1 MRKTSVLGLLVVA
14 GCVLLGSPSLGAE
27 AGIEG
32 AWHAETYF
40 LKEGNQH
47 PVEGLIFF
55 TEKDWTVLF
64 FVMAG
69 DEEPRRGSGEGGT
82 YTLTG
87 DRLVFTHYYHLS
99 TGKAM
104 EGLDEAPLRME
115 VHDAHSAATEPCR
128 AAIEADRLVLH
139 FPSGNRMSFKRS
151 SR

>member
-1 MRKTSVLGLLVVA
+1 MRTTRVLWLVVA
-14 GCVLLGSPSLGAE
+14 AGCFLFRATASATE
-27 AGIEG
+27 TGIEG
-32 AWHAETYF
+32 AWHAETYY
-40 LKEGNQH
+40 LKAGAQH
-47 PVEGLIFF
+47 RVEGLIFF

-69 DEEPRRGSGEGGT
+69 DEEPRRGSGEGGI

-104 EGLDEAPLRME
+104 EGLDESPLRME
-115 VHDAHSAATEPCR
+115 VHGADSAQTEPCR
-128 AAIEADRLVLH
+128 VEIETDRMVLH
-139 FPSGNRMSFKRS
+139 FPSGNRMSFRRS